1 MLRPAEIDPE
11 RKLSRRETAEA
22 LTAAGFPTAEATLAS
37 KATRGGGPSFSK
49 FGRRVIYRWADALS
63 WAEGRLTD
71 PMIDTSADD
80 DGLSKSRRSSTRHTP
95 EHQLTRA

>member
-37 KATRGGGPSFSK
+37 KATRGDGPSFLK

-63 WAEGRLTD
+63 WAEGRLTN
-71 PMIDTSADD
+71 PMMHSADE
-80 DGLSKSRRSSTRHTP
+80 DGVSKPRRSNIRHTP
-95 EHQLTRA
+95 DHQLTRA